1 MTGPS
6 QTTPGPQPVRIV
18 VVGSTGSGKTTL
30 ARELA
35 HLHGVAHVE
44 LDALNWDP
52 NWTQAPA
59 EVFRQRVAAALEGR
73 EGWVVDGNYSRARD
87 LVWPRATHIVW
98 LDFPLRIV
106 LWRLFWR
113 TLRRW
118 WRQEEL
124 WNGNRERFYQLMEVD
139 GHQWKAELRSHRER
153 FSDNFLSKDSLFLWA
168 IQTHRRRR
176 REFPALFQAPEHAH
190 IHVVRLR
197 SPAETTAW
205 LKEYRAAITF
215 S

>member
-1 MTGPS
+1 MTV
-6 QTTPGPQPVRIV
+6 PGHQQVRIV

-35 HLHGVAHVE
+35 RLHGVPHVE

-87 LVWPRATHIVW
+87 LVWPRATSIVW

-113 TLRRW
+113 TLWRW
-118 WRQEEL
+118 WRREEL
-124 WNGNRERFYQLMEVD
+124 WNGN
-139 GHQWKAELRSHRER
+139 RER

-168 IQTHRRRR
+168 IQTYGRRR
-176 REFPALFQAPEHAH
+176 REFPALFKAPEHAH
-190 IHVVRLR
+190 IHVVRLP
-197 SPAETTAW
+197 SPARAREW
-205 LKEYRAAITF
+205 LEKHRAAM
-215 S
+215 SRGGR

>member
-1 MTGPS
+1 MTGQPH
-6 QTTPGPQPVRIV
+6 TTPGPQPVRIV

-35 HLHGVAHVE
+35 RLHGVAHVE

-52 NWTQAPA
+52 GWTQAPV

-73 EGWVVDGNYSRARD
+73 EGWVVDGNYSRVRD
-87 LVWPRATHIVW
+87 LVWPRATSIVW

-118 WRQEEL
+118 WRREEL
-124 WNGNRERFYQLMEVD
+124 WNGNRERFT
-139 GHQWKAELRSHRER
+139 
-153 FSDNFLSKDSLFLWA
+153 DNFLSKDSLFLWA
-168 IQTHRRRR
+168 IQTYGRRR

-190 IHVVRLR
+190 IHVVRLP
-197 SPAETTAW
+197 SPAEMTEW
-205 LKEYRAAITF
+205 LENYRAAITF
-215 S
+215 R

>member
-124 WNGNRERFYQLMEVD
+124 WNGNRERF
-139 GHQWKAELRSHRER
+139 
-153 FSDNFLSKDSLFLWA
+153 SDNFLSKDSLFLWA

-176 REFPALFQAPEHAH
+176 REFPALFQAPEHEH